1 MADRIA
7 RVWNGSAWESISAPI
22 APANAIAVYQATEP
36 SSPITGQ
43 LWIDSDAVATEIPV
57 ADDAQFIFAQRMF
70 S

>member
-7 RVWNGSAWESISAPI
+7 RVWSGTQWESISAPI

-43 LWIDSDAVATEIPV
+43 LWIDSDSVATDIPLP
-57 ADDAQFIFAQRMF
+57 DDAQFILAQRMF
-70 S
+70 G